1 MNGQLQ
7 PGTVLTSQAQV
18 HYKVLSL
25 LGAGGQGEVYEVEA
39 GSTRMALKWYY
50 PKSAQPQQ
58 LEILKRLVEMGA
70 PDGAFLW
77 PEDLIFA
84 PEGKTFGYVMPL
96 RQKNY
101 KGLVDLLKC
110 RVEMSLYTRCRIAY
124 NLARAYE
131 KLHASGNCYRD
142 INYNNLFFDPATGD
156 VRICDN
162 DNVAPKDMPGLV
174 KGTYG
179 FMAPEI
185 IRGEAKPS
193 RYTDQFSLAVLLFHL
208 FMIAHPLL
216 GKRESSIKCWD
227 IHAQDMLYGTH
238 PVFIYDPGDDS
249 NRPDP
254 AVHGNAI
261 AYWNVYPQELKDLFT
276 ESFTTGLFEPNRRV
290 TEKRWMDAAA
300 NLMCGVRRCPKC
312 GAEVFYD
319 EAKAEKGHVC
329 WNCKFPVPMAGVLQI
344 GKRRLLIQPD
354 ARLFSHQISGNY
366 DMQTVVGTVVWNP
379 KNPSLLGLR
388 NDSRENWTYLKAD
401 GAQVP
406 VAPGRSA
413 AIVRGAGI
421 DFGLKKGEFR

>member
-7 PGTVLTSQAQV
+7 PGTVLASQAQV

-96 RQKNY
+96 RQNNY

-261 AYWNVYPQELKDLFT
+261 AYWKVYPQELKDLFT

-329 WNCKFPVPMAGVLQI
+329 WNCKSPVPMAGVLQI
-344 GKRRLLIQPD
+344 GKRRLPIQPD

-401 GAQVP
+401 GTQVP

>member
-7 PGTVLTSQAQV
+7 PGTVLASQAQV

-96 RQKNY
+96 RQNNY

-162 DNVAPKDMPGLV
+162 DNVAPKDTPGLV

-261 AYWNVYPQELKDLFT
+261 AYWKVYPQELKDLFT

-300 NLMCGVRRCPKC
+300 NMMSGVRRCPKC

-329 WNCKFPVPMAGVLQI
+329 WNCKAPVPMAGVLQI

-354 ARLFSHQISGNY
+354 ARLFSHQISENY